1 MNQNVRGV
9 LAYIFGIIGSAIVL
23 GAYKDNDSRTKF
35 NCYQSI
41 TLSLISIVA
50 GILFG
55 ILGSFVEFFSIVGS
69 IFSLLIFV
77 CCIIGAVKAYKEQD
91 VELPVISDLTRNIFK
106 KQLD

>member
-23 GAYKDNDSRTKF
+23 AAYKDNDSRTKF

-41 TLSLISIVA
+41 TISLISIIA
-50 GILFG
+50 GIVLG
-55 ILGSFVEFFSIVGS
+55 ILGSFLSFFSFVSS
-69 IFSLLIFV
+69 IISILLFV
-77 CCIIGAVKAYKEQD
+77 CLIIGAVKAYKEED